1 MVTIPKGVT
10 ESGEGFTKFP
20 DGTLIQWGR
29 ESVQAGVQKITV
41 NFKERFVN
49 SNVSVSACPVYLTD
63 SRVFIT
69 HDSTDYKL
77 GVAFYITDNEQ
88 VLTQNRAFR
97 WIVIG
102 RWK

>member
-1 MVTIPKGVT
+1 MVRLPIGVT
-10 ESGEGFTKFP
+10 ESGDGFTKFP

-29 ESVQAGVQKITV
+29 ESAPAGERNITV
-41 NFKERFVN
+41 NFKIRFVN
-49 SNVSVSACPVYLTD
+49 SGVSVSACPVYVTD

-69 HDSTDYKL
+69 HDSADYKL
-77 GVAFYITDNEQ
+77 GVTFYITDNEH

>member
-1 MVTIPKGVT
+1 MIFIPTIQT
-10 ESGEGFTKFP
+10 ESGDGFTKFA

-29 ESVQAGVQKITV
+29 ESAPVGERNITV
-41 NFKERFVN
+41 NFKIRFVN
-49 SNVSVSACPVYLTD
+49 SNVSVSACPVYVTD

-77 GVAFYITDNEQ
+77 GVTFYITDNEH